1 MCVKELSDLLHT
13 QATNALLC
21 ICSLRN
27 PVPKVLVLLLLMSCL
42 SWPWH
47 MCACSSQTRALIVT
61 LLCRMLSTQSKLM
74 CAVLVVNVTNLHVHT
89 QLQTS
94 QVPTVCLKQR

>member
-1 MCVKELSDLLHT
+1 
-13 QATNALLC
+13 
-21 ICSLRN
+21 
-27 PVPKVLVLLLLMSCL
+27 
-42 SWPWH
+42 

-74 CAVLVVNVTNLHVHT
+74 CAVLLVNVTNLHVHT

-94 QVPTVCLKQR
+94 QVPTVYLKQRQVITVLKPSLVELHACTVQSHGVDC